1 LHSIGF
7 LFSEFWHSLRNNRFL
22 HFTYGTQVTISLLVL
37 GIFFVLLIGSAVA
50 WNKLGQELQIHVF
63 LQDGLSAQQQ
73 NALES
78 DLRKIDHVV
87 AVIFRSKEEA
97 LALFK
102 KGNSSID
109 LSDLAENPLP
119 QSFIVKVENPRF
131 IPEVAAQCEG
141 QTGIQ
146 SVKYGAQVVDKYIKV
161 LMIMVAVCIVT
172 ISLLVLFTA
181 SSINN
186 IIALSI
192 YARRKEIR
200 IMQLVGATWWFIRWP
215 LIFEGVFFGM
225 LGGFLALLIIAGI
238 LYMLAQALRLS
249 ELSLAMPNLGL
260 SGEMVLVTLGG
271 LLLAL
276 GAIVGFIGSLRT
288 VNNFLGRDQELNV
301 EALRVRQ
308 MLR

>member
-7 LFSEFWHSLRNNRFL
+7 LFSEFWLSLRNNRFL

-37 GIFFVLLIGSAVA
+37 GIFFVLLIGSAVT
-50 WNKLGQELQIHVF
+50 WNKLGQQLQIHVY

-73 NALES
+73 NALEA
-78 DLRKIDHVV
+78 DLRKIEHVV
-87 AVIFRSKEEA
+87 SVTFRSKEQA
-97 LALFK
+97 LELFK
-102 KGNSSID
+102 KSSSTID
-109 LSDLAENPLP
+109 LSDLADNPLP
-119 QSFIVKVENPRF
+119 ASYVVKVDDPRE
-131 IPEVAAQCEG
+131 IPAVAEQCEG
-141 QTGIQ
+141 QTGIL

-161 LMIMVAVCIVT
+161 LMIMVAVCAVT

-215 LIFEGVFFGM
+215 FIFEGVFFGM
-225 LGGFLALLIIAGI
+225 LGALLALLIILGI
-238 LYMLAQALRLS
+238 LYMLGQALVMS
-249 ELSLAMPNLGL
+249 QMSLAMPNLGL
-260 SGEMVLVTLGG
+260 TTEMVFLALGG
-271 LLLAL
+271 VLLAL
-276 GAIVGFIGSLRT
+276 GAIVGFVGSLRT
-288 VNNFLGRDQELNV
+288 VNNFLGREQELNV

>member
-1 LHSIGF
+1 MHSIKF
-7 LFSEFWHSLRNNRFL
+7 LFGEFWLSLRNNRFL
-22 HFTYGTQVTISLLVL
+22 HLTYGTQVTISLLVL
-37 GIFFVLLIGSAVA
+37 GIFFVLLIGAALA
-50 WNKLGQELQIHVF
+50 WNKLGSELQIHVF

-78 DLRKIDHVV
+78 DIRKIDGVV
-87 AVIFRSKEEA
+87 SVLFRSKEAA
-97 LALFK
+97 LQLFEK
-102 KGNSSID
+102 SSSSID

-119 QSFIVKVENPRF
+119 ASFIVKVNDPRL
-131 IPEVAAQCEG
+131 IPEVAEQCQG
-141 QTGIQ
+141 QTGIL

-161 LMIMVAVCIVT
+161 LMIMVAVCVVT

-186 IIALSI
+186 IIAMSI

-215 LIFEGVFFGM
+215 FIFEGVFFGM
-225 LGGFLALLIIAGI
+225 LGASVALALI
-238 LYMLAQALRLS
+238 LGLLYAMSQALRLS
-249 ELSLAMPNLGL
+249 EMTMAIPSLGITGQMMFIA
-260 SGEMVLVTLGG
+260 LGG

-276 GAIVGFIGSLRT
+276 GAIVGFFGSLKT
-288 VNNFLGRDQELNV
+288 VNNFLGREQELNV